1 MTGHATHRERMR
13 ENERENNK
21 ERLRIKREK
30 ERERERQRQ
39 REDTYADQK
48 RGKESMTQPTVTV
61 VTQL

>member
-1 MTGHATHRERMR
+1 MR

-30 ERERERQRQ
+30 ERERERKRQ